1 MTDEIREGTVEED
14 IAALDGEIKC
24 MEAELAEERATP
36 FSRDETTYATAEELV
51 RKEQR
56 KAILLR
62 PSILRRTERVRTK
75 RLRQ

>member
-1 MTDEIREGTVEED
+1 MTDEIREGSVEED

-36 FSRDETTYATAEELV
+36 FSRDETTYTTAEELV

-56 KAILLR
+56 KAILLHPPLR
-62 PSILRRTERVRTK
+62 PR
-75 RLRQ
+75 